1 MFEHLCAY
9 PVALNFLTAMKV
21 GRIHMLKLSL
31 KKILSYLPY
40 LSIFLQSPAVPVDK
54 NLSPPPPRKPAR

>member
-9 PVALNFLTAMKV
+9 LVVLNFLTAMKV
-21 GRIHMLKLSL
+21 GKIHMLKLSL

-40 LSIFLQSPAVPVDK
+40 LSIFLQSHAVPVDK
-54 NLSPPPPRKPAR
+54 NLSPPQPRKPAK